1 MRHDLVGKEMVL
13 LLLLISIVIGFPRI
27 KMFHWIPPS
36 VFAVVLGM
44 FVSLCGGTSISFAS
58 EVFLYLMLPPILFHS
73 SLKFKL
79 SSLRSSWLSSA
90 LFSWF
95 GTLLSVF
102 LIAWGILVWTSGTR
116 VSMSPVEALL
126 FASILAPTDTVS
138 TISLSKRIRADGTDN
153 LILEV
158 LENESVMND
167 AISVVL
173 VRLFT
178 SMLDSHKQ
186 LDRWV
191 PMEVI
196 LFSMLYSCAA
206 ICWGYVMAM
215 CMNHFKVVDMT
226 IHYVVALMVYA
237 SCECVDISGI
247 LGLFVYG
254 SVSNVPVNVSESVGS
269 LALIIESCVYLML
282 GLALHTYDWSLFGL
296 SVLVLISCIVSRV
309 LSCFL
314 MGGILRCFG
323 RDIWTVR
330 SLLFFSMCGI
340 RGAISF
346 ALCHGT
352 ENTFM
357 KSTTFVVIV
366 STIIVMGSLQ
376 KCMFRF
382 LLSND

>member
-167 AISVVL
+167 AISV
-173 VRLFT
+173 
-178 SMLDSHKQ
+178 
-186 LDRWV
+186 
-191 PMEVI
+191 
-196 LFSMLYSCAA
+196 A
-206 ICWGYVMAM
+206 
-215 CMNHFKVVDMT
+215 
-226 IHYVVALMVYA
+226 
-237 SCECVDISGI
+237 
-247 LGLFVYG
+247 
-254 SVSNVPVNVSESVGS
+254 VS
-269 LALIIESCVYLML
+269 YT
-282 GLALHTYDWSLFGL
+282 H
-296 SVLVLISCIVSRV
+296 
-309 LSCFL
+309 
-314 MGGILRCFG
+314 LRAHET
-323 RDIWTVR
+323 R
-330 SLLFFSMCGI
+330 
-340 RGAISF
+340 
-346 ALCHGT
+346 
-352 ENTFM
+352 
-357 KSTTFVVIV
+357 
-366 STIIVMGSLQ
+366 
-376 KCMFRF
+376 
-382 LLSND
+382 